1 MRRDGRFIS
10 CSTEQDV
17 NDAIKLIVNAKL
29 RRLPVIDGDGRLV
42 GMLPMG
48 DVVANV
54 PGAGNGKSSV
64 KLPYEEVINV
74 LNSIDVQH

>member
-17 NDAIKLIVNAKL
+17 KDAIKLMANATV
-29 RRLPVIDGDGRLV
+29 RRLSVVDGDGRLV

-74 LNSIDVQH
+74 LKEVYVHH